1 MSKLFRA
8 TLACA
13 LMPAW
18 LLLAGCASPG
28 GGPVQQA
35 SDQGAPQ
42 VEDPNSP
49 QAIKARMEASE
60 KALSPA
66 YIQRRRQA
74 IAELLEKHVS
84 FVDLVHVKLTDAQL
98 AGPKVIIHREWAN
111 WLKPTTEVN
120 AIYCARAQLDSPL
133 ELYPRRTAL
142 IVVRNAGNGAETLQ
156 ALVKMSGYVGIN
168 DEPLACHRMEGYEP
182 FPELEQAR
190 ARKRQ
195 ALGKTD

>member
-1 MSKLFRA
+1 MSKLFQA

-28 GGPVQQA
+28 GIPVRQA
-35 SDQGAPQ
+35 SDQGAPP

-49 QAIKARMEASE
+49 QAIKTRLEASE

-66 YIQRRRQA
+66 YLQRRRQA
-74 IAELLEKHVS
+74 IAELLEKNAG
-84 FVDLVHVKLTDAQL
+84 FNNLFQAKLRNAQL

-111 WLKPTTEVN
+111 WLKPNDEVD
-120 AIYCARAQLDSPL
+120 AIYCARVDLDAPLQLYS
-133 ELYPRRTAL
+133 RRSAVI
-142 IVVRNAGNGAETLQ
+142 IVKNAGNGAETLR
-156 ALVKMSGYVGIN
+156 AIVKTRGW
-168 DEPLACHRMEGYEP
+168 LASDVEYSACYRMESYEP

-190 ARKRQ
+190 AQKRQ